1 MPMPLTADANS
12 VLELAQAGANEAAL
26 AIATLLK
33 ISSARVALVET
44 IADEALASRHGPRAL
59 VVGFTISGALQGR
72 FAVVTSEAHAKAL
85 AHELVTFKGEGLP
98 KKALGAL
105 TELGNI
111 GASAYLNGIADM
123 VQSSCVPSVPSCT
136 IDDAATAIRAVLGP
150 SLLVARVS
158 AGPHELDLALSL
170 P

>member
-1 MPMPLTADANS
+1 MPMPPMAEPS

-26 AIATLLK
+26 AIARLLK
-33 ISSARVALVET
+33 ISSARVGRVET
-44 IADEALASRHGPRAL
+44 VADDVLAARQGPRAL
-59 VVGFTISGALQGR
+59 VVGFTISGGIKGR
-72 FAVVTSEAHAKAL
+72 FAVVTSETHAKTI
-85 AHELVTFKGEGLP
+85 AHELVAFKGEGLP

-123 VQSSCVPSVPSCT
+123 VQASCVPSIPSCA
-136 IDDAATAIRAVLGP
+136 IDDATTAIRSALGP
-150 SLLVARVS
+150 SLIVARVV
-158 AGPHELDLALSL
+158 AGPHELDLALSM